1 MATPDP
7 EDRPDYGID
16 APVVLRRLVATG
28 VLAGPL
34 GLPFLGAAGV
44 MLWGS
49 RVGKLRLRDQLI
61 DFLHRQE
68 PRQRFPRSWR
78 PQVVGGTGLEA
89 AVQDEVPVE
98 APVAR
103 HCACHRAWRASVR
116 HLIPDETLQV
126 GPRQLL
132 DPHSSPSREFGQE
145 RQIARITL
153 HRVAGEPPLNPAT
166 ERDKRLY
173 DGTLAG

>member
-16 APVVLRRLVATG
+16 APVVLRRLVAAG

-61 DFLHRQE
+61 DDIIAGKRVV
-68 PRQRFPRSWR
+68 PYPSPDPDPPFPKRGLPDPK
-78 PQVVGGTGLEA
+78 PQLK
-89 AVQDEVPVE
+89 
-98 APVAR
+98 
-103 HCACHRAWRASVR
+103 
-116 HLIPDETLQV
+116 PDEWREIIKKIEDQLDFRGIVQFNPEAIAEIIKEALQIPTPDDQ
-126 GPRQLL
+126 GPFDEDFEKEQR
-132 DPHSSPSREFGQE
+132 
-145 RQIARITL
+145 
-153 HRVAGEPPLNPAT
+153 
-166 ERDKRLY
+166 KR
-173 DGTLAG
+173 